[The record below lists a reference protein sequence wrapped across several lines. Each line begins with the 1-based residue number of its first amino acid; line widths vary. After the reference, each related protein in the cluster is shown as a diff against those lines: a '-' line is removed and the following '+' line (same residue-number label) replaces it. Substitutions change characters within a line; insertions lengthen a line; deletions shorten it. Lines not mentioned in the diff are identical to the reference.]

1 MLYYLLLLFLSILLI
16 VLQST
21 ITDVIFSNYFVLEI
35 SLVVVIYTG
44 FHLDLVKG
52 TILAFFLGL
61 VLDCIGGS
69 VLGLFAFVYIIVFWC
84 SFFISDLLDTD
95 KIHVI
100 IFFSFFCALLK
111 EIILNT
117 FYYMAFGINLLT
129 NVYYIIFMQS
139 LVISLIAP
147 PFFYLMNRTEIF
159 IDEKKV

>member
-1 MLYYLLLLFLSILLI
+1 MLYYLLVLFLSILLI

-21 ITDVIFSNYFVLEI
+21 ITDVIFSNYFVFEI

-52 TILAFFLGL
+52 TILAFFLGF
-61 VLDCIGGS
+61 VFDCIGGS
-69 VLGLFAFVYIIVFWC
+69 VIGLFTFVYIIVFWC
-84 SFFISDLLDTD
+84 SFFISDLLDTE
-95 KIHVI
+95 KTHVI
-100 IFFSFFCALLK
+100 ISFSFFCALLK
-111 EIILNT
+111 EIILNI
-117 FYYMAFGINLLT
+117 FYYLAFGVNLLS
-129 NVYYIIFMQS
+129 NMYYIIFMQS